1 MTGAKYLTRLDLS
14 LTHSDSRRTASDRP
28 RILFFT
34 ELHTA
39 DHYHQIE
46 WALLKP
52 YTGILSGSINLIAM
66 SSARV
71 IIVMV
76 S

>member
-1 MTGAKYLTRLDLS
+1 M
-14 LTHSDSRRTASDRP
+14 
-28 RILFFT
+28 
-34 ELHTA
+34 LHTA